1 MKRSISTST
10 ATSMEQPN
18 GDRDDDLL
26 VESKSKKKRSDI
38 EQNSFFHE
46 NTDDSLFDDD
56 YDS

>member
-1 MKRSISTST
+1 
-10 ATSMEQPN
+10 MEQPN

-26 VESKSKKKRSDI
+26 VESKSKKNRSDI